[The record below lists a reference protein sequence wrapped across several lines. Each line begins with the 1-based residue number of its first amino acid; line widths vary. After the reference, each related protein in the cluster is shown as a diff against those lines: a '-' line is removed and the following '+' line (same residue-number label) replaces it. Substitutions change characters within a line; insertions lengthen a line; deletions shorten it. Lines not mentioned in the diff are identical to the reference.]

1 VIVRWVKMPRS
12 ILLVVIATAVLSLA
26 ACGGGAQQAS
36 TPPEGDAN
44 TSAEV
49 SEETG
54 SVGEGSS
61 STDTQPTE
69 QSTEGFTVTTLD
81 GEQFDLSGG
90 QEGVVALFFMAGY

>member
-1 VIVRWVKMPRS
+1 VIVRWIKMPRS

-26 ACGGGAQQAS
+26 ACGGGGQQAN

-54 SVGEGSS
+54 SGGEDPS
-61 STDTQPTE
+61 STDARQAGSSGE
-69 QSTEGFTVTTLD
+69 KFTVTTLD

-90 QEGVVALFFMAGY
+90 QEGIVALYFMAGY